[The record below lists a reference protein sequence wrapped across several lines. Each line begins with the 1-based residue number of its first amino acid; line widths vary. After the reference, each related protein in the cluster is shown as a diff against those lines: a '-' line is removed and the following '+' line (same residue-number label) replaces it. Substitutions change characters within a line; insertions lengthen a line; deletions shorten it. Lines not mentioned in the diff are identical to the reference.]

1 MFSVDHLPTQTDL
14 TGWQSFEAFR
24 HCWHNEGSHSASH
37 GSAMLG
43 LDYSSSDEDDEDK
56 TVAEAPTVAAEAP
69 KRGGEAGDGA
79 EKAGVKG
86 APGRTGAG
94 VPRASNP
101 RPSTSL
107 PSASD
112 LLGATGSGGVGSMTQ
127 HYSMPGPPGG
137 QAQIGA
143 AVTGV
148 KRRAPGGQARIGAA
162 VTGVKRRAPGGQ
174 FPLPSVPQKS
184 GRAGQQRNVSGKP
197 VNTLL
202 PPQLRGRANN
212 ATQDLEALGFKPK
225 H

>member
-127 HYSMPGPPGG
+127 HYSMPGAPGG
-137 QAQIGA
+137 QAQN
-143 AVTGV
+143 
-148 KRRAPGGQARIGAA
+148 GAA

-212 ATQDLEALGFKPK
+212 ATQDLEALGFKRK
-225 H
+225 